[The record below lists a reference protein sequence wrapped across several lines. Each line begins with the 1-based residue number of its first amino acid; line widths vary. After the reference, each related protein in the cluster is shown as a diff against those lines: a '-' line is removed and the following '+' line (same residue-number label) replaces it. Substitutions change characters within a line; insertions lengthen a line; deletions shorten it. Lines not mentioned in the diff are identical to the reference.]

1 MPCRGTSEAVLS
13 HFFRTGRVCNTTTT
27 SINRLDNYKITAL
40 QPPYFQSPNQLH
52 ALATLLASIG
62 YPIVATISLTAII
75 LAHHGV
81 AQRGDYLLKI
91 LTWYK
96 FTKVLIKSFSFQ
108 LQPATQKSLN
118 ILHIDQHPTIDIA
131 LLDANLTQLSS
142 SAQFAFVVLRPG
154 STDLYLPAR
163 EGS

>member
-1 MPCRGTSEAVLS
+1 
-13 HFFRTGRVCNTTTT
+13 
-27 SINRLDNYKITAL
+27 
-40 QPPYFQSPNQLH
+40 
-52 ALATLLASIG
+52 LASIG
-62 YPIVATISLTAII
+62 YLIIATISLTAII

-96 FTKVLIKSFSFQ
+96 FTKVLIKPFSFQ

-163 EGS
+163 ERS